1 MKKEIIVLAGSKWQ
15 IPLVRRLKAQGFYT
29 IVFNLYADS
38 PAFAYADEYEVV
50 DLLDKENCL
59 RCAKRYN
66 PVGVMTAESDLAVP
80 TVAYLAD
87 KLGLPSIGVDMA
99 EQYTDKSK
107 MRRFAEKCGFPTP
120 KFCVCK
126 QVEDAESF
134 FDEIG
139 RKMILKPLNSNDS
152 KGVQTI
158 RKQQDIRDFFEGTMA
173 YSRGK
178 KEVLIEE
185 YIEGTEFT
193 VDGIKTHGGH
203 SSLAISK
210 KKHYETAEN
219 VACQL
224 LFQNHDRD
232 YDYDQLRKLNDSF
245 VELSGLPFGLTHAE
259 YKYHDGKFYMIEIG
273 ARGGGNRIST
283 LIEPY
288 ISGVDVYD
296 YLIKMTVGDIVME
309 KLPSVRD
316 NDDFCAVLD
325 FFTVE
330 QEGKLSEIKGID
342 YLRACDKIPVFDFQC
357 REGEL
362 LKEATDDS
370 KRAGYYIALAEN
382 RQELDNVIR
391 ETKEKVRLI
400 VEG

>member
-15 IPLVRRLKAQGFYT
+15 IPLITRLQAQGFHV

-38 PAFAYADEYEVV
+38 PAFEYADEYEVV
-50 DLLDKENCL
+50 DLLDKESCL
-59 RCAKRYN
+59 RRAARYN

-80 TVAYLAD
+80 TVAYLAGRM
-87 KLGLPSIGVDMA
+87 GLPSIGIDMA
-99 EQYTDKSK
+99 ELYTDKSK
-107 MRRFAEKCGFPTP
+107 MRCFAEKCGFPTP
-120 KFCVCK
+120 KFCVCS
-126 QVEDAESF
+126 QIEEAESF
-134 FDEIG
+134 FDETG
-139 RKMILKPLNSNDS
+139 KKMILKPLNSNDS

-158 RKQQDIRDFFEGTMA
+158 RTKQEIRKHFEETMS

-178 KEVLIEE
+178 KEVLLEE

-224 LFQNHDRD
+224 FFENHDKD
-232 YDYDQLRKLNDSF
+232 YDYNELRRLNDSY

-259 YKYHDGKFYMIEIG
+259 YKYHDGEFYMIEIG

-296 YLIKMTVGDIVME
+296 YLIKMTVGDMVRE
-309 KLPSVRD
+309 KLVPARNTED
-316 NDDFCAVLD
+316 LCAVLD

-330 QEGKLSEIKGID
+330 QEGKLKEIRGID
-342 YLRACDKIPVFDFQC
+342 YLSACEKIPVFDFQC
-357 REGEL
+357 QVGEE

-370 KRAGYYIALAEN
+370 KRAGYYIAFAEN
-382 RQELDNVIR
+382 LNELDNVIR